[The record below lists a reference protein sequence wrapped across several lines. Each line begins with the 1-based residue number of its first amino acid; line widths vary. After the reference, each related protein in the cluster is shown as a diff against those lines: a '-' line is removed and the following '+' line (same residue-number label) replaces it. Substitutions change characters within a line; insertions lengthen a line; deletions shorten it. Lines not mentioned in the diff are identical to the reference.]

1 MRYTNTHTHRETD
14 IDTWA
19 YMEHAMANIRAM
31 FLFLLPVAT
40 VAQSFAQLRWRLLE
54 AKRFHDLHF
63 YGNNFSHSFYSQHI
77 FSLCVCTCVCA
88 RQQLKIF
95 NYHGKKL
102 SGNMHNISHM
112 TRERERRGGYPENS
126 VRLVY
131 LEAAKHFLL
140 FRSPEPPPLLCR

>member
-1 MRYTNTHTHRETD
+1 
-14 IDTWA
+14 
-19 YMEHAMANIRAM
+19 MANIRAM

-40 VAQSFAQLRWRLLE
+40 VAQRVLPSCAGDSLRLKDFMICTFMEIIFRI
-54 AKRFHDLHF
+54 RFTA
-63 YGNNFSHSFYSQHI
+63 ST
-77 FSLCVCTCVCA
+77 FSLCVCVCA

-112 TRERERRGGYPENS
+112 TRESERERGGGRRVCPENS

-140 FRSPEPPPLLCR
+140 FRCPEPPPLLCR

>member
-1 MRYTNTHTHRETD
+1 MPWQILELCSCSCCQLQQLLRVLPSCAGDSLRLKDFMICTF
-14 IDTWA
+14 
-19 YMEHAMANIRAM
+19 MEIIFRIRFTAS
-31 FLFLLPVAT
+31 T
-40 VAQSFAQLRWRLLE
+40 
-54 AKRFHDLHF
+54 
-63 YGNNFSHSFYSQHI
+63 
-77 FSLCVCTCVCA
+77 FSLCVCMCVCA

-112 TRERERRGGYPENS
+112 TREREGEGGGYPENS

-140 FRSPEPPPLLCR
+140 FRSCSDV